1 MIRGTWAIAV
11 LMALTG
17 AALGATTFTVTNTN
31 NSGGGSLRA
40 AITAANGAAGPHTIN
55 FTAAGTISPTSA
67 LPALTQPTTVQPPT
81 IGAVTLSGA
90 AAGAGVDGLTLAAN
104 GCVVRSLIITGFSGN
119 GIRVSSN
126 GNAIGASGA
135 QRNVISA
142 NGANGVLVT
151 GSSNTIAGNLIGTD
165 GNGSLDNGNASN
177 GVHIQNVASNVV
189 ESNVIGGNN
198 GSGVAITGAAATS
211 NTIRNNFIGLRADA
225 TGTVGNSFYGVLV
238 DGAGANTIGTG
249 NVISGNGFMGVLV
262 NGGAGGTDV
271 VGNTI
276 GCDIAGNTAF
286 PNGSH
291 GVEVA
296 DSPNVDVGGDATIG
310 RANFISGNG
319 GNGVFVHGAAA
330 SGTTVVGNTIGTRAS
345 GMSALPNALRGVAV
359 IGSSNVTI
367 GDALVA
373 GGDNTISGNGGDGV
387 YFQGG
392 SGNRVMTN
400 TIGNGADTAVPNNGS
415 GIYLDS
421 TVNPI
426 LDTSLIGGNMSHGI
440 RIAGG
445 SGALVIGNVIGVTL
459 DGNDPLPN
467 GGNGISLE
475 GTSGVTIG
483 QVASGKGNT
492 MSSNGGAGIAI
503 TNSSNTTIDAAVV
516 GLNVFATTALPN
528 LGNGVLVQGASNN
541 NSIGTPASASYVATN
556 VGIGVAIL
564 SGTGNR
570 IRGTRIFA
578 NGAQGIDLDRNGVAP
593 FDGVT
598 YNDPGDL
605 DSGANGLLNAPV
617 LLSSTVT
624 TVNGRLRGLPNTQHT
639 IELFN
644 SASCDKVGFGEGTT
658 LLAVTTATT
667 NGSGTVT
674 FSIGPWAP
682 VASNS
687 SYSAIATD
695 TAGNSSEFSQ
705 CVTPGRR
712 PVETLA
718 LFSPSTPTNT
728 AGLTGSLYGVSGDP
742 MPLAALT
749 VYMPGIQLGGQQGH
763 WVMGDWDGDGIQT
776 PGVYASGG
784 AFFYTNSSVTTS
796 SWTGIWFGYQNRQ
809 AVAGRFDGAVNHDC
823 IGVIDS
829 APWQGGP
836 DTAFVMYWT
845 CDLTS
850 GPTPP
855 KNGLWLGVPLGTSGF
870 GEIGPHQFVAGDFD
884 GDGVDSIAAR
894 RGPYFVWGGLAQNFG
909 MPLAEYGN
917 AVSGDWDGDGISTFG
932 IYYQTEQFFRLN
944 HLDWHNMNYTT
955 QFLPSNHGM
964 TEPLRPVS
972 WRPGGS

>member
-1 MIRGTWAIAV
+1 MIRGSWTIAV

-17 AALGATTFTVTNTN
+17 APLGATTFTVTNTS

-55 FTAAGTISPTSA
+55 FTAAGTISPLSA

-90 AAGAGVDGLTLAAN
+90 SAGAGVDGLTLAAN
-104 GCVVRSLIITGFSGN
+104 GCIVKSLIITGFSGN

-126 GNAIGASGA
+126 GNTIGATGA

-142 NGANGVLVT
+142 NGSNGVLVT

-177 GVHIQNVASNVV
+177 GIHIQNVASNVV

-198 GSGVAITGAAATS
+198 GSGVAITGAAAIS

-238 DGAGANTIGTG
+238 DGAGVNTIGTG

-271 VGNTI
+271 IGNTI
-276 GCDIAGNTAF
+276 GCNIAGDTAL

-296 DSPNVDVGGDATIG
+296 DSPNVHVGGDATVG

-330 SGTTVVGNTIGTRAS
+330 SGATVVGNTIGTRAS

-367 GDALVA
+367 GDATVA

-387 YFQGG
+387 YIQGG
-392 SGNRVMTN
+392 SGNRVLTN
-400 TIGNGADTAVPNNGS
+400 TIGNGSDTAVPNNGS

-426 LDTSLIGGNMSHGI
+426 LDTSLIGGNTSHGI

-459 DGNDPLPN
+459 NGNSPLPN

-475 GTSGVTIG
+475 GTSGATIG
-483 QVASGKGNT
+483 QVGGGKGNT

-516 GLNVFATTALPN
+516 GLNVSANAPLPN
-528 LGNGVLVQGASNN
+528 LGHGVLVQGTSNN
-541 NSIGTPASASYVATN
+541 NAIGTPATASYVATN
-556 VGIGVAIL
+556 AGIGVAIL
-564 SGTGNR
+564 AGTGNR

-578 NGAQGIDLDRNGVAP
+578 NGAQGIDLDRNGAAP

-598 YNDPGDL
+598 YNDPGDV

-624 TVNGRLRGLPNTQHT
+624 TVNGRLRGLANTQHT
-639 IELFN
+639 VDLFN
-644 SASCDKVGFGEGTT
+644 SALCDKEGFGEGTV
-658 LLAVTTATT
+658 LLTSTTVTTNAS
-667 NGSGTVT
+667 GSAT
-674 FSIGPWAP
+674 FSLGPWAA

-687 SYSAIATD
+687 SYTAIATD
-695 TAGNSSEFSQ
+695 PAGNTSEFSQ
-705 CVTPGRR
+705 CATAGRR
-712 PVETLA
+712 PAETLA
-718 LFSPSTPTNT
+718 LFSPSTHT

-749 VYMPGIQLGGQQGH
+749 VYATGINLGGQQGN

-784 AFFYTNSSVTTS
+784 AFFYTNSAVATS
-796 SWTGIWFGYQNRQ
+796 SWTGIWFGYQNRP

-823 IGVIDS
+823 IGIIDS
-829 APWQGGP
+829 APWGAQ

-845 CDLTS
+845 CDLAGGS
-850 GPTPP
+850 PP
-855 KNGLWLGVPLGTSGF
+855 KNSLWLGSPLATSGF
-870 GEIGPHQFVAGDFD
+870 GEIGAYQFLAGDFD
-884 GDGVDSIAAR
+884 GDGVDTIAVR
-894 RGPYFVWGGLAQNFG
+894 RGPYIVWGGAPNQAQNFG
-909 MPLAEYGN
+909 MPLAPYGD
-917 AVSGDWDGDGISTFG
+917 AVTGDWDGDGISTFG
-932 IYYQTEQFFRLN
+932 IYYQTEQFFYLN
-944 HLDWHNMNYTT
+944 HLDWANMNYT
-955 QFLPSNHGM
+955 QQVLPSNHGM